1 MSASACAINPLSLHS
16 TRSSN
21 ILSAQRLYL
30 GNLPRNATK
39 ADVENHFNTHGT
51 GEITEI
57 KLMNGFGFIEYKDAM
72 DARDVVPDGSEF
84 MGERL
89 VVQFAR
95 GSTRPRD
102 GPGYGQERMAPRPR
116 RTVHRMTITG
126 LPFETSWQDLKDF
139 ARQSGLD
146 VVYSEVNRERDT
158 TGTGGKGFVEYE
170 TAADLEAAVEKLHQH
185 DFKGVPVN
193 CISDPQ
199 SEIPRPRE
207 PRYRSRS
214 PGYRGRGYGGHGGHG
229 GPPMDDYYDRRGP
242 PRGYSPRRD
251 DYRRRSP
258 PPRYYDDPRD
268 DRYGPPPR
276 RGGPPPVDDYPPP
289 RRYVDD
295 RYGAP
300 PGPPPRGGGAGYEPD
315 PYVNGHGREPYGRP
329 PSPRG
334 GDRRGGGGYDRGYD
348 ARPSYW

>member
-1 MSASACAINPLSLHS
+1 MSADGAGV
-16 TRSSN
+16 SN
-21 ILSAQRLYL
+21 TRLYL

-72 DARDVVPDGSEF
+72 DARDVVPAFHGSEF

-95 GSTRPRD
+95 GSTRPRE
-102 GPGYGQERMAPRPR
+102 GFEHQPRMAPRPR

-146 VVYSEVNRERDT
+146 VVYSEVNRERDAS
-158 TGTGGKGFVEYE
+158 GTGKGFVEYE
-170 TAADLEAAVEKLHQH
+170 TAADLATAVEKLDNHE
-185 DFKGVPVN
+185 FKGSTVR

-199 SEIPRPRE
+199 TDIPRPRE
-207 PRYRSRS
+207 RYRSRS
-214 PGYRGRGYGGHGGHG
+214 PGFRGGRGGY
-229 GPPMDDYYDRRGP
+229 GPPPVDDYYDRRGP

-251 DYRRRSP
+251 DYRRRTP
-258 PPRYYDDPRD
+258 PPRGYYDDPRD
-268 DRYGPPPR
+268 DRYGPP
-276 RGGPPPVDDYPPP
+276 RGARGPPVDDYPP
-289 RRYVDD
+289 RGGGYADD
-295 RYGAP
+295 RYGRAP
-300 PGPPPRGGGAGYEPD
+300 PPARGGGGAGYEAD

-329 PSPRG
+329 PSPRRDG
-334 GDRRGGGGYDRGYD
+334 RYERGGYD
-348 ARPSYW
+348 ARPYW